1 MSIKINN
8 SKSTKNFSE
17 KSMSERFP
25 IRKGISSSLRE
36 RLGDWANNAQH
47 INKKERDRRQF
58 GIERRDPS
66 SKNVHSGFKGYDSGD
81 SLEMD
86 QGDDLRGELDGQH
99 AANMVIQVSQSPQK
113 NENNRFEEESNS
125 DEEMEDDRRQE
136 SHIASVVAKIK
147 TEKSKVGKS
156 KKTVVEPIIDLENS
170 EESPA
175 ASSEETD
182 LAAEV
187 ADYKDKYLRLYSEFE
202 NYRRRTSKERLELIS
217 TANSGLMEALIPIA
231 DDFDRALK
239 AGTEGAVEG
248 VELIFNK
255 FKNTL
260 ESRGLKKMGTIIGD
274 DFDEDFHEAIT
285 QIPPPDEDLAGKIV
299 DVVEPG
305 YFLGEKVIRFAKVVT
320 GSKK

>member
-1 MSIKINN
+1 MLIVIFNRPMTKKKN
-8 SKSTKNFSE
+8 SVE
-17 KSMSERFP
+17 K
-25 IRKGISSSLRE
+25 
-36 RLGDWANNAQH
+36 
-47 INKKERDRRQF
+47 
-58 GIERRDPS
+58 
-66 SKNVHSGFKGYDSGD
+66 
-81 SLEMD
+81 
-86 QGDDLRGELDGQH
+86 
-99 AANMVIQVSQSPQK
+99 
-113 NENNRFEEESNS
+113 
-125 DEEMEDDRRQE
+125 
-136 SHIASVVAKIK
+136 KIK
-147 TEKSKVGKS
+147 TGKRKVGKD
-156 KKTVVEPIIDLENS
+156 KKIVSEPTIDLESS
-170 EESPA
+170 EEGPVV
-175 ASSEETD
+175 SSEETD

-285 QIPPPDEDLAGKIV
+285 QIPPPDEAFAGKIV

-320 GSKK
+320 GSKN

>member
-1 MSIKINN
+1 MTKKK
-8 SKSTKNFSE
+8 KSVE
-17 KSMSERFP
+17 K
-25 IRKGISSSLRE
+25 
-36 RLGDWANNAQH
+36 
-47 INKKERDRRQF
+47 
-58 GIERRDPS
+58 
-66 SKNVHSGFKGYDSGD
+66 
-81 SLEMD
+81 
-86 QGDDLRGELDGQH
+86 
-99 AANMVIQVSQSPQK
+99 
-113 NENNRFEEESNS
+113 
-125 DEEMEDDRRQE
+125 
-136 SHIASVVAKIK
+136 KIK
-147 TEKSKVGKS
+147 TGKREVGKN
-156 KKTVVEPIIDLENS
+156 KKIVVEPTIDSEIS
-170 EESPA
+170 EEGPVT
-175 ASSEETD
+175 SSEETD

-239 AGTEGAVEG
+239 AGTEGAVDG

-274 DFDEDFHEAIT
+274 EFDEDFHEAIT
-285 QIPPPDEDLAGKIV
+285 QIPPPDETLAGKIV

-320 GSKK
+320 GSKN

>member
-1 MSIKINN
+1 MTKKKN
-8 SKSTKNFSE
+8 SVE
-17 KSMSERFP
+17 K
-25 IRKGISSSLRE
+25 
-36 RLGDWANNAQH
+36 
-47 INKKERDRRQF
+47 
-58 GIERRDPS
+58 
-66 SKNVHSGFKGYDSGD
+66 
-81 SLEMD
+81 
-86 QGDDLRGELDGQH
+86 
-99 AANMVIQVSQSPQK
+99 
-113 NENNRFEEESNS
+113 
-125 DEEMEDDRRQE
+125 
-136 SHIASVVAKIK
+136 KIK
-147 TEKSKVGKS
+147 TGKRKVGKD
-156 KKTVVEPIIDLENS
+156 KKIASEPTIDLESS
-170 EESPA
+170 EEGPV
-175 ASSEETD
+175 ASSEEKD

-260 ESRGLKKMGTIIGD
+260 ESRGLKKMGTIAGD

-285 QIPPPDEDLAGKIV
+285 QIPPPDEALAGKIV

-320 GSKK
+320 GSKN

>member
-1 MSIKINN
+1 MLIVIFNRPMTKKKN
-8 SKSTKNFSE
+8 SVE
-17 KSMSERFP
+17 K
-25 IRKGISSSLRE
+25 
-36 RLGDWANNAQH
+36 
-47 INKKERDRRQF
+47 
-58 GIERRDPS
+58 
-66 SKNVHSGFKGYDSGD
+66 
-81 SLEMD
+81 
-86 QGDDLRGELDGQH
+86 
-99 AANMVIQVSQSPQK
+99 
-113 NENNRFEEESNS
+113 
-125 DEEMEDDRRQE
+125 
-136 SHIASVVAKIK
+136 KIK
-147 TEKSKVGKS
+147 TGKRKVGKD
-156 KKTVVEPIIDLENS
+156 KKIVSEPTIDLESS
-170 EESPA
+170 EEGPVV
-175 ASSEETD
+175 SSEETD

-285 QIPPPDEDLAGKIV
+285 QIPPPDEALAGKIV

-320 GSKK
+320 GSKN